1 MTMDIDNFQPPMAAI
16 LRGLTPAEAPAV
28 AETLFSCGFRIVEVP
43 LNRPAAL
50 ECIEIINALKPADAL
65 VGGGTML
72 AREDV
77 DAVCKHGGLLM
88 VAPNFDADV
97 IRHAKALGMLVVPGV
112 ATPTEALAALAAGAD
127 AIKWFPAEALGL
139 AGLRSVKTILPAKA
153 RVWPVGGVSA
163 GNLGE
168 WVRAG
173 ADGFGIGGR
182 LYEPGVTLA
191 DLESRARELL
201 AAWRA
206 R

>member
-1 MTMDIDNFQPPMAAI
+1 MSIDDFQPPIAAI

-28 AETLFSCGFRIVEVP
+28 AETLFNCGYRIVEVP

-50 ECIEIINALKPADAL
+50 DCIQIINALKPADAL

-72 AREDV
+72 SVEDV
-77 DAVCKHGGLLM
+77 EAVFKHGGRVM
-88 VAPNFDADV
+88 VAPNFDAAV
-97 IRHAKALGMLVVPGV
+97 IRHAKSLGMMAVPGV

-127 AIKWFPAEALGL
+127 ALKWFPAEALGL

-182 LYEPGVTLA
+182 LYEPGVSLA
-191 DLESRARELL
+191 DLEIRARELM

>member
-1 MTMDIDNFQPPMAAI
+1 MSTNIDDFQPPIAAI

-28 AETLFSCGFRIVEVP
+28 AETLFNCGYRIVEVP

-50 ECIEIINALKPADAL
+50 DCIQIINALKPADAL

-72 AREDV
+72 SVEDV
-77 DAVCKHGGLLM
+77 EAVFKHGGRVM
-88 VAPNFDADV
+88 VAPNFDAAV
-97 IRHAKALGMLVVPGV
+97 IRHAKSLGMMAVPGV

-127 AIKWFPAEALGL
+127 ALKWFPAEALGL

-182 LYEPGVTLA
+182 LYEPGVSLA
-191 DLESRARELL
+191 DLESRARELM